1 VRNIISKVDKDSIGE
16 EVGIEAGDKLL
27 LINDTEVKDIIDYK
41 YLIVDEDVVITIEK
55 ADGEIWDIEI
65 EKEFGED
72 IGLEFKE
79 GIMDKPMSCHNK
91 CIFCF
96 IDQLPKGMRETLYFK
111 DDDSRLSFLQG
122 NFITLTNMKDDD
134 IDRIIRYRI
143 SPINVSVHTTNPE
156 LRREML
162 NNRFA
167 GELMEKLK
175 KLADAGITINTQI
188 VLCPEINNGEEL
200 VRTINDLYSL
210 YPAVRNVAA
219 VPIGITK
226 FREGLKELKVYD
238 KESANSEIETVNK
251 LQEQFYKEIGEP
263 FIRLSD
269 EFYILAEKTIPEKE
283 FYSEFEQLEDGIGVI
298 RMFRD
303 NIEDAVDSLKDNI
316 CGHFTIPTG
325 VSAYKEIQE
334 AALKIMK
341 KNPKVRID
349 VVKIINN
356 YFGETI
362 TVTGLITGTDLIN
375 QLKGK
380 DVGTLIMSNVMFRK
394 GYELGDY
401 EDNIMLDNYTI
412 GDIQNTLG
420 TTVKIT
426 DYTGE
431 DLIEIINENSQEE

>member
-1 VRNIISKVDKDSIGE
+1 MRNIISKVDKDSIGE

-341 KNPKVRID
+341 KSPKVRID